1 MRYLNEAAEML
12 GFLHQNI
19 AISLDFTFGTNSTMM
34 VLALLTTS

>member
-1 MRYLNEAAEML
+1 MSYRNEAAEML

-19 AISLDFTFGTNSTMM
+19 AISSDFIFGVNSTIM